1 VTAAA
6 PPRSPTRPCA
16 FCGNPVPPNS
26 RPAVADQPPHL
37 PHVVGD
43 GTPPEGTR
51 VHDDDTPTQPVARVT
66 VTRQRVTPTR
76 PRVHPLYREWLNTPP
91 ETAMPGDPQ
100 AGLFVVSLFFLTA
113 CLAAI
118 LVVLFQ

>member
-6 PPRSPTRPCA
+6 APRSPTRPCA
-16 FCGNPVPPNS
+16 FCGGPVTPN
-26 RPAVADQPPHL
+26 RPAVADRPPL
-37 PHVVGD
+37 PQLVGD
-43 GTPPEGTR
+43 GYPLPEGNQ
-51 VHDDDTPTQPVARVT
+51 VHDDTPTEPLGRVT

-76 PRVHPLYREWLNTPP
+76 PRVHPQYREWLNTPP
-91 ETAMPGDPQ
+91 ETAIPSDPQ
-100 AGLFVVSLFFLTA
+100 AGLFLISLFFLTA